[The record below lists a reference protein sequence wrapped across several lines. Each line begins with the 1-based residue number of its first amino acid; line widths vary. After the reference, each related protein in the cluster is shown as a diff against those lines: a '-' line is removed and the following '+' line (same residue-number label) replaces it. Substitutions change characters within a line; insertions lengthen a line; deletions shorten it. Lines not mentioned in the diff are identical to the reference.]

1 MFRDTYR
8 AYCMTPS
15 FFSWLGSGTSLRG
28 LPVTLSGGPSA
39 SCLGVTA
46 VAELDAEELMKADG
60 AERRGRSAVEGLAI
74 DIPLASGGGTDVEEQ
89 NCTNLVAP
97 ALSLIWRRRT

>member
-1 MFRDTYR
+1 MEGEELSIYVRYTYR

-46 VAELDAEELMKADG
+46 IAGLDVEELMKADG
-60 AERRGRSAVEGLAI
+60 MARRGRSAVEGLAI
-74 DIPLASGGGTDVEEQ
+74 DIPLAGGGGRERGRV
-89 NCTNLVAP
+89 L
-97 ALSLIWRRRT
+97 RTS